1 LWSAMIV
8 YLSSTWEL
16 WEAYFMRIACDE
28 DCMRAICQRFLLGLY
43 MQTVELKIDVQ
54 HKKDD
59 YGSFPTS
66 LDDHLR

>member
-1 LWSAMIV
+1 MS
-8 YLSSTWEL
+8 
-16 WEAYFMRIACDE
+16 IACDE